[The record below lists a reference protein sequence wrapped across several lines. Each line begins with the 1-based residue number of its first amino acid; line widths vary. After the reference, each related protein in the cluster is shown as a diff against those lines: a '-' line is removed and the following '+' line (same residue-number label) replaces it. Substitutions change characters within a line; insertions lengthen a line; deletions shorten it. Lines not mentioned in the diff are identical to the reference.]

1 VIARLVGQLVER
13 DGTRGVVDVG
23 GVGYEVFAPGR
34 TLDLWHEQ
42 DQLTAYVSTQ
52 VREDAI
58 TLFGFASDLDRKA
71 FVVLL
76 AVSGFG
82 PKGALAALDAL
93 TVPELH
99 RAVEADDLST
109 LGRIPGVGA
118 KKAQRLALELKGKLP
133 VSFDVIAAAR
143 PSRTQPAD
151 PLPLAL
157 AQLEYG
163 RSEIQRALQALAAQG
178 IEPDAPLEQRLKA
191 ALTALG
197 SSWGPNPSSRP

>member
-1 VIARLVGQLVER
+1 MIARLCGQLVER
-13 DGTRGVVDVG
+13 EGTRAIVDVA

-34 TLDLWHEQ
+34 TLDLWGEQ
-42 DQLTAYVSTQ
+42 DQIVAWVSTQ

-58 TLFGFASDLDRKA
+58 TLYGFGSDLDRKA
-71 FVVLL
+71 FGVLL
-76 AVSGFG
+76 LVSGFG

-99 RAVEADDLST
+99 RAVEHDDLAT

-133 VSFDVIAAAR
+133 VSFEVVAAAR

-163 RSEIQRALQALAAQG
+163 RSEIQKALQALDAQG
-178 IEPDAPLEQRLKA
+178 IAADAPLEQRLKA
-191 ALTALG
+191 ALTALA
-197 SSWGPNPSSRP
+197 SSNA